1 MIKQSLVCIPL
12 FLMVFFVRGFS
23 QLSIS
28 GPACVVAG
36 TVYQYIFSGVPAGA
50 SNMQVCIT
58 GGTVAGTDSSCH
70 NGTPVSFIRIVWN
83 TTATGSIAVS
93 GAAGNASLSV
103 NKTSM
108 LLGGKIDSLSRVQAV
123 HAGQLP
129 STIVCSDAGG
139 GNCSPVYTYQWQQS
153 SDGMHWSNMTGMVS
167 KQLKLSSGV
176 MATIY
181 YRRNVMETVSKTE
194 QFSDPAIVLV
204 TP

>member
-1 MIKQSLVCIPL
+1 MIKQSIVCILL

-70 NGTPVSFIRIVWN
+70 NGVPASFIRIVWN
-83 TTATGSIAVS
+83 TTATGNITVS
-93 GAAGNASLSV
+93 GAAGNASLNV
-103 NKTSM
+103 NKTST
-108 LLGGKIDSLSRVQAV
+108 LSGGKIDSLSRVQSV
-123 HAGQLP
+123 HTGQWP
-129 STIVCSDAGG
+129 STTSCSDAAG
-139 GNCSPVYTYQWQQS
+139 GNCSPVYIYQWQQS

-167 KQLKLSSGV
+167 KQLRVTSGAFAIV
-176 MATIY
+176 Y
-181 YRRNVMETVSKTE
+181 YRRNVKETVSKTE
-194 QFSDPAIVLV
+194 QFSDTAIIMV